1 MSKSIN
7 NICHNEKKRKR
18 TSFNFIF
25 CPNTKILERGLSS
38 CSWFSLNYVT
48 FSCNVSTS
56 KRSRW
61 VEEMQCE
68 KPWADGELM
77 KPWCKCYVAS
87 QPIFYTTTVQQSW
100 KNTLEGN
107 ITSTK
112 SFDCLPISSS
122 SSPLLPVFFLCV
134 HICWSSLPALFIFD
148 VSELSHSTNLPL
160 TAGLMCVSD
169 SCHLTPGLIRPVSLV
184 STFPACSPHPGAHR
198 LACSSSST

>member
-7 NICHNEKKRKR
+7 NICHNEKRKR
-18 TSFNFIF
+18 TGFNFIF
-25 CPNTKILERGLSS
+25 CPNTKIIQRGLSS
-38 CSWFSLNYVT
+38 CSWFSLDYVT

-68 KPWADGELM
+68 LPWADGELM

-112 SFDCLPISSS
+112 SFDCLHISISSS
-122 SSPLLPVFFLCV
+122 PRRLLSSSASTSANHPYQ
-134 HICWSSLPALFIFD
+134 HSSSLMYLNSLI
-148 VSELSHSTNLPL
+148 LPICL
-160 TAGLMCVSD
+160 L
-169 SCHLTPGLIRPVSLV
+169 
-184 STFPACSPHPGAHR
+184 R
-198 LACSSSST
+198 LG